1 MKATVTVNY
10 NDNNEKLEEDS
21 IQTILLKHIDEYP
34 GIRYRELLRLTDL
47 SNGVLT
53 YHLSLLERSNQIRV
67 SRRSKNNTTRYYSMN
82 IASEEFEIIGCIRQ
96 EALRRIILFILE
108 HKLCTFNAIVEY
120 INKAPST
127 ISWHLKRLKESGI
140 ISVQYRQQYQLYK
153 VTNSEVVGEILY
165 KYKESL
171 VDKVV
176 DNYTEIME
184 EL

>member
-1 MKATVTVNY
+1 MKATVTVSY
-10 NDNNEKLEEDS
+10 NDNNEKLEEDN

-53 YHLSLLERSNQIRV
+53 YHLSILERSNQIRV

-96 EALRRIILFILE
+96 ETLRRIILFILE
-108 HKLCTFNAIVEY
+108 PKLCTFNEIVKY

-140 ISVQYRQQYQLYK
+140 ISVQYGQQYQLYK

-165 KYKESL
+165 KYKESF
-171 VDKVV
+171 
-176 DNYTEIME
+176 
-184 EL
+184 

>member
-1 MKATVTVNY
+1 MKSTVTVNY
-10 NDNNEKLEEDS
+10 NDNNETQEEDS
-21 IQTILLKHIDEYP
+21 IQCRLLKHIEEYP

-67 SRRSKNNTTRYYSMN
+67 SRRSENNTTRFYSMN

-96 EALRRIILFILE
+96 KALRRIVLFILK
-108 HKLCTFNAIVEY
+108 HKLCTFNEIVEY

-127 ISWHLKRLKESGI
+127 ISWHLKRLKEAGI
-140 ISVQYRQQYQLYK
+140 ISVQYGQQYQLYK

-165 KYKESL
+165 KYKESF